1 MSDRS
6 EAETT
11 ELVLEWLRNYG
22 TSIFVGVILGLVA
35 IFGFR
40 WYQSG
45 QHEDRQKA
53 SATLMAMSNALQ
65 QKNYTAVKN
74 GYLELEKFQD
84 FRSYGALIYGSAL
97 QEQGNFAEAATV
109 LEQTLASDDSFLSH
123 KGKLLLAEGA
133 IAEKKYDGA
142 LNLLEGLR
150 GGPFQEEIPNYQAS
164 IYQAQGK
171 FKEALEA
178 LKGAPQNSL
187 TAIRRSALEAQQA
200 LQ

>member
-53 SATLMAMSNALQ
+53 SAKLMAMSNAS
-65 QKNYTAVKN
+65 AE
-74 GYLELEKFQD
+74 EL
-84 FRSYGALIYGSAL
+84 YGGEEWLFGT
-97 QEQGNFAEAATV
+97 G
-109 LEQTLASDDSFLSH
+109 
-123 KGKLLLAEGA
+123 
-133 IAEKKYDGA
+133 
-142 LNLLEGLR
+142 
-150 GGPFQEEIPNYQAS
+150 EIPR
-164 IYQAQGK
+164 
-171 FKEALEA
+171 F
-178 LKGAPQNSL
+178 P
-187 TAIRRSALEAQQA
+187 
-200 LQ
+200 

>member
-1 MSDRS
+1 MNDRS

-22 TSIFVGVILGLVA
+22 TSIFVGVILGLIA

-40 WYQSG
+40 WYKNG
-45 QHEDRQKA
+45 QYEDSQKA
-53 SATLMAMSNALQ
+53 STTLMAMANALQ
-65 QKNYTAVKN
+65 NKNYEEVES
-74 GYLELEKFQD
+74 GYLSLEKSQEFLG
-84 FRSYGALIYGSAL
+84 YGALIQGTAL
-97 QEQGNFAEAATV
+97 QEQGKFNEAA
-109 LEQTLASDDSFLSH
+109 LTLQLAVDSNDSFLSH
-123 KGKLLLAEGA
+123 KGKLLLAEVN
-133 IAEKKYDGA
+133 IAEKKYDAA
-142 LNLLEGLR
+142 LELLEGLR